1 MRTARARHMPAAIGM
16 AAVTCAIAVQH
27 GIAADPQQY
36 PTRPIRVIVPQA
48 PGGSNDIMAR
58 YFGLQV
64 GERLGKQFVV
74 DNRPGAEGMLGTD
87 LVAKS
92 SPDGYNLLMASAAFT
107 MNPAVQKLPYDPIK
121 DFDWAG
127 MLGSAP
133 VVVCVSASM
142 PVKTLKELV
151 ALGKS
156 KPNYLTIASAGGFM
170 HFVSAMFRSR
180 AGFDGEIVLYK
191 GGAPAIIDVIS
202 GQAHLAVGT
211 IVTVGPHLR
220 SGRLRPLAT
229 GAAKRAAA
237 LPDVPTVAEA
247 GVPGYEASIWWAWA
261 ARAGTPPAILNR
273 LSNEIIAVQK
283 LPETAKRFEAEGA
296 EIVIMTPAQMK
307 AMIPQDMAKWA
318 KVARDAGMQKQ

>member
-1 MRTARARHMPAAIGM
+1 MKSRLTRLMQCLSAALPALAVAPQQGM
-16 AAVTCAIAVQH
+16 AADAQS
-27 GIAADPQQY
+27 Y

-58 YFGLQV
+58 YFGAQV
-64 GERLGKQFVV
+64 AERVGKQVVV

-92 SPDGYNLLMASAAFT
+92 QPDGYNLLMASAAFT
-107 MNPAVQKLPYDPIK
+107 MNPAVQKMPYDPVK
-121 DFDWAG
+121 DFDWVG

-133 VVVCVSASM
+133 VVICVSSTM
-142 PVKTLKELV
+142 PVKTVQDLIT
-151 ALGKS
+151 LGKS

-180 AGFDGEIVLYK
+180 AGIDAEIVLYK

-220 SGRLRPLAT
+220 SGKLRPLAT
-229 GAAKRAAA
+229 GSTKRAAA
-237 LPDVPTVAEA
+237 LPDLPTLAEA
-247 GVPGYEASIWWAWA
+247 GVPNYDASIWWGWA
-261 ARAGTPPAILNR
+261 ARAGTPPAVLNR
-273 LSNEIIAVQK
+273 LSNEVIAIQK
-283 LPETAKRFEAEGA
+283 TPETTKRFEAEGA
-296 EIVIMTPAQMK
+296 EIQVKTPSEMK
-307 AMIPQDMAKWA
+307 AMVPQDMAKWA
-318 KVARDAGMQKQ
+318 KVARDAGMLKQ